1 MHVRIALS
9 MQFCTIFYF
18 RRKKPPEAGGWRVH
32 AKMSCN
38 AMQMSIEWRMDKIQ
52 DAIQSLRRTLSQSEI
67 ARRTGIAQHKI
78 SRWEAGGIP
87 AGASDALKLIKL
99 AAEIDAPTPAR
110 GEAQEAALI
119 CRVAGVNPMASE
131 GERK

>member
-1 MHVRIALS
+1 MR
-9 MQFCTIFYF
+9 
-18 RRKKPPEAGGWRVH
+18 

-38 AMQMSIEWRMDKIQ
+38 AMQRGIEWRMDKIQ

-87 AGASDALKLIKL
+87 AGASDALKLIEL
-99 AAEIDAPTPAR
+99 AKEVAAATTAKAR
-110 GEAQEAALI
+110 LSDD
-119 CRVAGVNPMASE
+119 AGVNT
-131 GERK
+131 